1 MKVNKCQWRVKN
13 VNGWWIIW
21 LIQGGDK
28 LDEKYSKWVM
38 VAYGQLSNFSA
49 ISWWEQVIFNEMMMM
64 FALFKINTLSW
75 IFIVLAHWNNSP
87 WTDMSIPSDT
97 LFWFRANQFLLFLL
111 NADQCLA
118 EKQQI
123 PILFV
128 SIWRDRV
135 SNAVP
140 IKVAVYE

>member
-1 MKVNKCQWRVKN
+1 MLIVDLLTWYHQPGKKSQIMKVNKCQWRVKS

-28 LDEKYSKWVM
+28 LDEKYSEWVM

-49 ISWWEQVIFNEMMMM
+49 ISWREQVIFNEMMMM

-87 WTDMSIPSDT
+87 WTDMSIHSDT
-97 LFWFRANQFLLFLL
+97 LFWFWANQFLLFLI
-111 NADQCLA
+111 NAECLA

-123 PILFV
+123 PIL
-128 SIWRDRV
+128 
-135 SNAVP
+135 
-140 IKVAVYE
+140 

>member
-1 MKVNKCQWRVKN
+1 MEVKS

-28 LDEKYSKWVM
+28 LDEKYSEWVM

-49 ISWWEQVIFNEMMMM
+49 ISWREQVIFYEMMMM

-87 WTDMSIPSDT
+87 CTDMSIHSDT

-111 NADQCLA
+111 NAECLA

-123 PILFV
+123 PIL
-128 SIWRDRV
+128 
-135 SNAVP
+135 
-140 IKVAVYE
+140 